1 MSNQK
6 VKKTNFRKKISLSI
20 AEAIDKKYKKPS
32 YIYYGD
38 KTKIPVVSDVIS
50 TGAPNVD
57 LIAARASNGR
67 WGLPCG
73 RIVYAYGKE
82 KCGKTSFLMSIVK
95 EIQRLKGIAFF
106 IESEHALD
114 TEYAEDLGLDMD
126 EILLSQPDSLDD
138 CCAIIEDTIK
148 TIIIVR
154 KANKIDEKVPTLIG
168 VDSIS
173 AFPTKAEIKD
183 DFSKAH
189 PGEHARLI
197 SKLCR
202 EITKPIAGLNI
213 LVFFVLQ
220 NRSKIG
226 VKWGSPDTFIGGS
239 ALKFHASIGFKL
251 SRIAY
256 LKDSKDERYGIR
268 TKIQAECNKCRPPM
282 KAAEVDI
289 IWNKGVDIDQALL
302 DALLDKRII
311 KKKGSWY
318 YWHDLKKQEHKFQ
331 GEAGFPE
338 LLDIPGAKAQ
348 MLRSLL

>member
-114 TEYAEDLGLDMD
+114 TEYAEDLGLDM
-126 EILLSQPDSLDD
+126 
-138 CCAIIEDTIK
+138 
-148 TIIIVR
+148 
-154 KANKIDEKVPTLIG
+154 
-168 VDSIS
+168 
-173 AFPTKAEIKD
+173 
-183 DFSKAH
+183 
-189 PGEHARLI
+189 
-197 SKLCR
+197 
-202 EITKPIAGLNI
+202 
-213 LVFFVLQ
+213 
-220 NRSKIG
+220 
-226 VKWGSPDTFIGGS
+226 
-239 ALKFHASIGFKL
+239 
-251 SRIAY
+251 
-256 LKDSKDERYGIR
+256 
-268 TKIQAECNKCRPPM
+268 
-282 KAAEVDI
+282 
-289 IWNKGVDIDQALL
+289 
-302 DALLDKRII
+302 
-311 KKKGSWY
+311 
-318 YWHDLKKQEHKFQ
+318 
-331 GEAGFPE
+331 
-338 LLDIPGAKAQ
+338 
-348 MLRSLL
+348 